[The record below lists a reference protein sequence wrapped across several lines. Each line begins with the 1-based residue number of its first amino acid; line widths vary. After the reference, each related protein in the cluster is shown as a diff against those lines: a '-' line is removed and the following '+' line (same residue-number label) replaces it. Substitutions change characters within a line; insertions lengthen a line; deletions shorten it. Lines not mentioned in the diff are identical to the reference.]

1 MHSRG
6 KPASPVPGPFSNSGK
21 RLLNAER
28 GAINVPLSANAFRPL
43 HPFLQTGKCSGRN
56 ETVAARRVGKRSVM
70 ADERAR
76 WADAANADV
85 ERLFR
90 MAVGEENDVY
100 LAFGIG
106 RGVRLPQ

>member
-6 KPASPVPGPFSNSGK
+6 KPASSVPGPFSNSGK

-28 GAINVPLSANAFRPL
+28 GATNVPLSANAFRPL
-43 HPFLQTGKCSGRN
+43 HLPVCKKGCSERN
-56 ETVAARRVGKRSVM
+56 ETVAARRVGKRSVI

-76 WADAANADV
+76 RADAANADV

-90 MAVGEENDVY
+90 MAVGEENDVC

>member
-28 GAINVPLSANAFRPL
+28 GATNVPLSANAFRPL
-43 HPFLQTGKCSGRN
+43 HPFLQTGRCSGRN

-76 WADAANADV
+76 RADAANADV

-90 MAVGEENDVY
+90 MAVGEENDVC